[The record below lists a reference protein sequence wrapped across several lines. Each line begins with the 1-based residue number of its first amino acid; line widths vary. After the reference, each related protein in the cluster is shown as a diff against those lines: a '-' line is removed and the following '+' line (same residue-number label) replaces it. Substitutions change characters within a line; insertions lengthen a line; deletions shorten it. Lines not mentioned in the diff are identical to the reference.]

1 MLAPFSKAYQR
12 AGPLVNLAGLLRE
25 FGVDPASIS
34 GDLAID
40 LDALTLETMLPFPTC
55 LALLDRSARATGC
68 PHLGLLLGSRYKWA
82 SHGIIYELANTAPTL
97 RQSLLDFEAWQ
108 LGYSSGAAV
117 YLHRYG
123 QDFAFGYGVY
133 GPAQSGSRQ
142 VYDLSI
148 AIGCDILRDLTDG
161 QVSPIEIHLC
171 YDAPQDLRPYR
182 RILKSPVR
190 FNEVRSCLV
199 IAGRDIDTPRK
210 AADPSKR
217 AIALS
222 RIGGALG
229 MPPGSTGAQ
238 LRHLIRPH
246 ILKDDLSVL
255 GVAKAMGMNRR
266 TLQRRL
272 ADEGVSFDA
281 VRDDVRFAA
290 ARELLAFTKL
300 EIAEIALA
308 LAYKEHSSFS
318 RAFRRWSG
326 VSPAEWRDAVVGGAA
341 SDR

>member
-12 AGPLVNLAGLLRE
+12 AGPLVHLAGVLRE
-25 FGVDPASIS
+25 FGVDPTAVGSEL
-34 GDLAID
+34 GID
-40 LDALTLETMLPFPTC
+40 LDALTVETMLPFPAC
-55 LALLDRSARATGC
+55 LALLHRSAEITGQL
-68 PHLGLLLGSRYKWA
+68 HVGLLMAARYKWA

-97 RQSLLDFEAWQ
+97 RQALLDFEAWQ

-123 QDFAFGYGVY
+123 TDYALGYGIY
-133 GPAQSGSRQ
+133 GPSQAGTRQLYDVAMVNGST
-142 VYDLSI
+142 I
-148 AIGCDILRDLTDG
+148 IHDLTDG
-161 QVSPIEIHLC
+161 QVSPLEVHLC
-171 YDAPQDLRPYR
+171 YDAPSDLRPYR
-182 RILKSPVR
+182 RVVKAPMR

-199 IAGRDIDTPRK
+199 ISEHDIDYPRK
-210 AADPSKR
+210 SADPSRR
-217 AIALS
+217 AEILA
-222 RIGGALG
+222 RITSTLG

-255 GVAKAMGMNRR
+255 GIAKAMGMNRR

-272 ADEGVSFDA
+272 AEEGVSFDTL
-281 VRDDVRFAA
+281 RDDVRFTA

-308 LAYKEHSSFS
+308 LAYKEHSC
-318 RAFRRWSG
+318 
-326 VSPAEWRDAVVGGAA
+326 
-341 SDR
+341 

>member
-12 AGPLVNLAGLLRE
+12 AGPLVHLAGVLRE
-25 FGVDPASIS
+25 FGVDPAAVGSE
-34 GDLAID
+34 LAID
-40 LDALTLETMLPFPTC
+40 LDALTVETMLPFPAC
-55 LALLDRSARATGC
+55 LALLHRSAEITGQ
-68 PHLGLLLGSRYKWA
+68 PHVGLLMAARYKWA

-97 RQSLLDFEAWQ
+97 RQALLDFEAWQ

-123 QDFAFGYGVY
+123 TDYALGYGIY
-133 GPAQSGSRQ
+133 GPSQAGTRQLYDVAMVNGST
-142 VYDLSI
+142 I
-148 AIGCDILRDLTDG
+148 IHDLTDG
-161 QVSPIEIHLC
+161 QVSPLEVHLC
-171 YDAPQDLRPYR
+171 YDAPSDLRPYR
-182 RILKSPVR
+182 RVVKAPMR

-199 IAGRDIDTPRK
+199 ISEHDIDYPRK
-210 AADPSKR
+210 SADPSRR
-217 AIALS
+217 AEILA
-222 RIGGALG
+222 RITSTLG

-255 GVAKAMGMNRR
+255 GIAKAMGMNRR

-272 ADEGVSFDA
+272 AEEGVSFDTL
-281 VRDDVRFAA
+281 RDDVRFTA

-326 VSPAEWRDAVVGGAA
+326 VSPLEWRERA
-341 SDR
+341 RP

>member
-12 AGPLVNLAGLLRE
+12 AGPLVHLAGLLRE
-25 FGVDPASIS
+25 LGIDPSAVAGEFS
-34 GDLAID
+34 ID
-40 LDALTLETMLPFPTC
+40 LDAVTVETMLSFPVC
-55 LALLDRSARATGC
+55 LSLLDRSAKITGLD
-68 PHLGLLLGSRYKWA
+68 HFGLLLAARYKWA
-82 SHGIIYELANTAPTL
+82 SHGIIYELASTAPTL
-97 RQSLLDFEAWQ
+97 RQALLDFEAWQ

-123 QDFAFGYGVY
+123 SDYALGYGIY
-133 GPAQSGSRQ
+133 GPSQAGTRQ
-142 VYDLSI
+142 LYDV
-148 AIGCDILRDLTDG
+148 AVVNGCTILNDLTDG
-161 QVSPIEIHLC
+161 QVSPVEVHFC
-171 YDAPQDLRPYR
+171 YDAPRDLRPYR
-182 RILKSPVR
+182 RMLKAPIR
-190 FNEVRSCLV
+190 FNEVRCCLV
-199 IAGRDIDTPRK
+199 ISEHDIDLPRK
-210 AADPSKR
+210 SADPSRREEILVK
-217 AIALS
+217 ISAL
-222 RIGGALG
+222 LG

-272 ADEGVSFDA
+272 ADEGVSFDSL
-281 VRDDVRFAA
+281 RDDVRFTA

-326 VSPAEWRDAVVGGAA
+326 VSPAEWRDTALSGGAI
-341 SDR
+341 DR